1 MLKSRMESG
10 LRQISV
16 DGLPRMQE
24 VLNSVSSTANKNNVT
39 LMTFGLADFLER
51 TPKAQPMTERI
62 NKQNFIKIKNLCS
75 VKDKVRRMKRQMQA
89 GKQYLQ
95 RTLSDKTQL
104 SKIYKEGQRVNNKR

>member
-1 MLKSRMESG
+1 
-10 LRQISV
+10 
-16 DGLPRMQE
+16 MQE
-24 VLNSVSSTANKNNVT
+24 GLSSISSTANKNNVT

-51 TPKAQPMTERI
+51 TPKTQSMTERI

-89 GKQYLQ
+89 GREYLQ